1 MRGKVLIGS
10 LILAGAVFAQ
20 PSEEVKQLREEIE
33 VLKEEIRK
41 LKLEMSEQDVKEYKS
56 YSGLGPAAS
65 KALINPKGVSVG
77 GYGEVHFINTPDKKP
92 NTTFDAKRLIMYFG
106 YSFSEKLKFNSE
118 IEWEH
123 AFVEGGEESGEIAV
137 EFAFVDYRH
146 SKAIGLRGGM
156 LLIPVGIVN
165 EFHEPPT
172 FYTVDRPYLERNI
185 IPTTWR
191 ENGFGVYGD
200 VGMVSYRAYIIN
212 GMKAEEGEFKAS
224 APLKK
229 LRQKASLA
237 VSDKLGFTGRVDVN
251 LPKNLKVGA
260 STFIAGVQDDKGKSL
275 GTISLFSPHLW
286 WQYAGFDVRFVGV
299 YTTTSGADKIT
310 AELSPST
317 CSVDKATCKV
327 FPKKIQGFY
336 LQVAYNVLRFTDLE
350 QELYLFGM
358 YESYDTHVSVPAGYS
373 KPSGHKVNIY
383 NFGLS
388 YKPHPLIAIKAD
400 YVKESVDGGEDKD
413 LYRAAISWMF

>member
-1 MRGKVLIGS
+1 MKAKLLLGS
-10 LILAGAVFAQ
+10 LLVAGTAFAQ
-20 PSEEVKQLREEIE
+20 PQDELKKLREEVE
-33 VLKEEIRK
+33 VLKEEIRR
-41 LKLEMSEQDVKEYKS
+41 LKLEISEPGITEYKS

-65 KALINPKGVSVG
+65 KALLNPKGVSVG
-77 GYGEVHFINTPDKKP
+77 GYGEVHFINSPDKKP

-123 AFVEGGEESGEIAV
+123 AFVEGGEESGEVAV

-146 SKAIGLRGGM
+146 SKALGLRGGM
-156 LLIPVGIVN
+156 VLIPVGIVN
-165 EFHEPPT
+165 ELHEPPT

-200 VGMVSYRAYIIN
+200 IGMVSYRAYVIN
-212 GMKAEEGEFKAS
+212 GMRAKEGEYKSS

-229 LRQKASLA
+229 LKQDGSLA
-237 VSDKLGFTGRVDVN
+237 SADRPGFTGRVDVN
-251 LPKNLKVGA
+251 LPKNLKVGI
-260 STFIAGVQDDKGKSL
+260 STFISGVQDKKGKSL
-275 GTISLFSPHLW
+275 GTVSLFSPHLV

-299 YTTTSGADKIT
+299 YTSTSGADKIT
-310 AELSPST
+310 KELSPASCEIDKST
-317 CSVDKATCKV
+317 CNV
-327 FPKKIQGFY
+327 FPDKMQGFY
-336 LQVAYNVLRFTDLE
+336 LQVAYNVLRFTDSE

-358 YESYDTHVSVPAGYS
+358 YENYDTHASVPSGYS
-373 KPSGHKVNIY
+373 KPSGHKVSVY
-383 NFGLS
+383 NFGLA
-388 YKPHPLIAIKAD
+388 YKPHPLIALKAD
-400 YVKESVDGGEDKD
+400 YVKENVEGGKDKN